1 MCNQVVPGYRFP
13 MNASQHDATDSQSP
27 GSATAARIRD
37 EIETDNTLPP
47 NEPGDDASALV
58 APTTPETDPK

>member
-1 MCNQVVPGYRFP
+1 
-13 MNASQHDATDSQSP
+13 MNASQHDATDSKSP